1 MGNQP
6 STAKSGLDDKSSNN
20 TTVLAEYINTIAS
33 ELIRG
38 QDFRDMKNLLDPRKC
53 NDLVIMTADIFEKY
67 LIEED
72 SYRDDVKNLKIK
84 DEKISA
90 KYLVDRL
97 PKALEILKKQNK
109 ILFRK
114 NFNQVHEI
122 RKKQFENFINSII
135 RDLTSP
141 NLNQSHNMLT
151 LEKPGL
157 HEIQDTFYEGYK
169 LKSEPLLFGS
179 ATIPVKNGKYPCYVH
194 SYTHKD
200 YDDDYEYA
208 NTFIVVE
215 GIEGCYLNRNK
226 KGKIFFDNYFKK
238 SI

>member
-1 MGNQP
+1 MKRLL
-6 STAKSGLDDKSSNN
+6 STK
-20 TTVLAEYINTIAS
+20 Y
-33 ELIRG
+33 
-38 QDFRDMKNLLDPRKC
+38 
-53 NDLVIMTADIFEKY
+53 IFEKY

-72 SYRDDVKNLKIK
+72 SYRDEIKDLKIK

-90 KYLVDRL
+90 KYLTDRL

-109 ILFRK
+109 ILFKK
-114 NFNQVHEI
+114 NFNEVHEI
-122 RKKQFENFINSII
+122 RKKQFTNFINSII
-135 RDLTSP
+135 RDLKSP
-141 NLNQSHNMLT
+141 NFNQSDNLLA

-208 NTFIVVE
+208 NTYIVVE
-215 GIEGCYLNRNK
+215 GIEVV
-226 KGKIFFDNYFKK
+226 I
-238 SI
+238 